1 MSMDLR
7 QAQRQAFYR
16 YLMRGPAGISSD
28 DAQLLHE
35 KRGVTGTSGLAPESW
50 SEIIGDGFDTN
61 YLISRCSRVTVAN
74 NVLSVTRY
82 TENTETANRITYKEE
97 GTRNDLAGAAFALP
111 RFTVSGA
118 APNDYNYNY
127 ESTPITLH
135 EVGVNVTVSKELI
148 EEASYSMSVEQ
159 MLVELLGKKLTS
171 EIERQIVAGRAP
183 AQTVANR
190 RECQGLVFYS
200 QHTSQIVEDGGAAA
214 PNHILYSTLATA
226 CEKLRASSWKEAIW
240 LFGTGSI
247 YGMVHTDATAASIH
261 APDYETPEAF
271 AKILG
276 RPALFTPH
284 FSHSASGD
292 ILAFLVNLKAY
303 VLAMHRDG
311 LQVERLNEVA
321 AATGQVVLRASVR
334 VGGNIIDDKSLIQV
348 VSN

>member
-1 MSMDLR
+1 MDQR

-35 KRGVTGTSGLAPESW
+35 KRGVTGSSGLAPETW

-61 YLISRCSRVTVAN
+61 YILKRCRKVTVAQ
-74 NVLSVTRY
+74 NVLSVTQY
-82 TENTETANRITYKEE
+82 TESAETTNRMTYKEE
-97 GTRNDLAGAAFALP
+97 QARNDLAGAAFALP
-111 RFTVSGA
+111 RFTISGT
-118 APNDYNYNY
+118 APVGYSYNY

-148 EEASYSMSVEQ
+148 EEASNSMSVEE
-159 MLVELLGKKLTS
+159 MLVDLLGKKLTS
-171 EIERQIVAGRAP
+171 EIERQIIVGRSPTA
-183 AQTVANR
+183 TVANR
-190 RECQGLVFYS
+190 RECQGMYYYS
-200 QHTSQIVEDGGAAA
+200 QSAAQIVTDGGSSAVD
-214 PNHILYSTLATA
+214 HIDFASMGIAL
-226 CEKLRASSWKEAIW
+226 EKMRASSHAKACWI
-240 LFGTGSI
+240 FGTNSI
-247 YGMVHTDATAASIH
+247 GDYVHQSANSSALHDPLESEAS
-261 APDYETPEAF
+261 AF
-271 AKILG
+271 GRILG
-276 RPALFTPH
+276 KPAFYTPH
-284 FSHSASGD
+284 FTHSAAGD
-292 ILAFLVNLKAY
+292 ILCFLVNFENY

>member
-1 MSMDLR
+1 MDQR

-35 KRGVTGTSGLAPESW
+35 KRGVTGSSGLAPETW

-61 YLISRCSRVTVAN
+61 YLISRCRKVTVAN

-82 TENTETANRITYKEE
+82 TETAETTNRMTYKEE
-97 GTRNDLAGAAFALP
+97 QARNDLAGAAFALP
-111 RFTVSGA
+111 RFTISGA
-118 APNDYNYNY
+118 APADYSFNY

-148 EEASYSMSVEQ
+148 EEASNSMSVEE
-159 MLVELLGKKLTS
+159 MLVDLLGKKLTS
-171 EIERQIVAGRAP
+171 EIERQIIVGRGPTA
-183 AQTVANR
+183 TVANR
-190 RECQGLVFYS
+190 RECQGMYYYS
-200 QHTSQIVEDGGAAA
+200 QFAAQIVTDGGSSAVD
-214 PNHILYSTLATA
+214 HIDFASMGIAL
-226 CEKLRASSWKEAIW
+226 EKMRASSHAKACWI
-240 LFGTGSI
+240 FGTNSI
-247 YGMVHTDATAASIH
+247 GDYTHQSANSSALHDPLESEAS
-261 APDYETPEAF
+261 AF
-271 AKILG
+271 GRILG
-276 RPALFTPH
+276 KPAFYTPH
-284 FSHSASGD
+284 FTHAGSGD
-292 ILAFLVNLKAY
+292 ILCFLVNFENY